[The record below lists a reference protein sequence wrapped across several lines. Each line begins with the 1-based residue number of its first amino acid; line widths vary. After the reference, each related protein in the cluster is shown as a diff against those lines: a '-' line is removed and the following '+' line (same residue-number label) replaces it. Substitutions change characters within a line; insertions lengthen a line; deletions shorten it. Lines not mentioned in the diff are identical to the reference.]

1 MATTNRPMKTLT
13 IVSALAAL
21 AALFVSPVSLES
33 AVSALFVGGFVAIAL
48 SDYSRTARP
57 LVTDRAMA
65 GVSARRERFGL
76 AA

>member
-1 MATTNRPMKTLT
+1 MKTLT

-48 SDYSRTARP
+48 SDYSRKARP
-57 LVTDRAMA
+57 LVTELAMA